1 MKLYPAIDLLDGRV
15 VRLHKGD
22 FDAVTDYGGDPAAVA
37 AAYLAQGAEYLHVV
51 DLSGARDGE
60 RRQSAAV
67 QSLSNTG
74 LRLQVGGG
82 IRTRE
87 EIAAILK
94 AGAERVIIGSLAVRE
109 PDTVAAWIS
118 EFGPDR
124 IVAAF
129 DVRLEAGIIWPL
141 VAGWTRKGDE
151 PLAALMERYTSSGLR
166 HALVTDVDRDGALQG
181 PNTALYAELCELW
194 PDIAWQASGG
204 VSSLADLTALKAIGA
219 DGAIVGKAL
228 FENRFT
234 LGEALACLQSG

>member
-141 VAGWTRKGDE
+141 VSGWTRKGDE
-151 PLAALMERYTSSGLR
+151 PLAALLERYTSSGLR

-181 PNTALYAELCELW
+181 PNTSLYAELCELW

-204 VSSLADLTALKAIGA
+204 VSSLDDLVALKDVDA

>member
-37 AAYLAQGAEYLHVV
+37 AAYLSQGTEYLHVI
-51 DLSGARDGE
+51 DLSGARDGV
-60 RRQSAAV
+60 RRQSDTI

-82 IRTRE
+82 IRSSE
-87 EIAAILK
+87 EVASILK
-94 AGAERVIIGSLAVRE
+94 AGAERVIIGSLAVQA
-109 PDTVAAWIS
+109 PKTVSEWIT

-129 DVRLEAGIIWPL
+129 DVRIESGTIWPL
-141 VAGWTRKGDE
+141 IAGWTRKGDE
-151 PLAALMERYTSSGLR
+151 PLAALLERYERSGLR
-166 HALVTDVDRDGALQG
+166 QALVTDVDRDGALQG
-181 PNTALYAELCELW
+181 PNTGLYRDLCELW

-204 VSSLADLTALKAIGA
+204 VASLEDLTDLKAAGA
-219 DGAIVGKAL
+219 DGVIVGKAL

-234 LGEALACLQSG
+234 LGEALSCLQSG

>member
-22 FDAVTDYGGDPAAVA
+22 FDSVTDYGGDPAAVA

-51 DLSGARDGE
+51 DLSGARDGA
-60 RRQSAAV
+60 RRQSAAI

-82 IRTRE
+82 LRSRE
-87 EIAAILK
+87 EIASILK
-94 AGAERVIIGSLAVRE
+94 AGAERVIVGSLAVQA
-109 PDTVAAWIS
+109 PKTVTSWIA
-118 EFGPDR
+118 EFGPAR

-129 DVRLEAGIIWPL
+129 DVRIEAGIIWPL
-141 VAGWTRKGDE
+141 IAGWTRKGDE
-151 PLAALMERYTSSGLR
+151 PLAALLERYSQSGLR

-181 PNTALYAELCELW
+181 PNMELYTELCELW

-204 VSSLADLTALKAIGA
+204 VSSLEDLTALSAIGA

-234 LGEALACLQSG
+234 LGEALACLQSV

>member
-204 VSSLADLTALKAIGA
+204 VSSLQDLRELKAIGA

>member
-22 FDAVTDYGGDPAAVA
+22 FDAVTDYGSDPAAVA

-51 DLSGARDGE
+51 DLSGARDGA
-60 RRQSAAV
+60 RRQSETI

-82 IRTRE
+82 IRSRE
-87 EIAAILK
+87 EIASILK
-94 AGAERVIIGSLAVRE
+94 AGAERVIVGSLAVQA
-109 PDTVAAWIS
+109 PKTVSGWIS
-118 EFGPDR
+118 EFGAER
-124 IVAAF
+124 VVAAF
-129 DVRLEAGIIWPL
+129 DVRIEAGTIWPL

-151 PLAALMERYTSSGLR
+151 PLAALLERYAQSGLR

-181 PNTALYAELCELW
+181 PNTGLYRDLCELW

-204 VSSLADLTALKAIGA
+204 VASLSDLTALKAAGA
-219 DGAIVGKAL
+219 AGAIVGKAL

-234 LGEALACLQSG
+234 LGEALSCLRSG

>member
-1 MKLYPAIDLLDGRV
+1 VKLYPAIDLLDGRV

-37 AAYLAQGAEYLHVV
+37 AAYLSDGAQYLHVV

-60 RRQSAAV
+60 RRQSATI

-87 EIAAILK
+87 EVAAILE
-94 AGAERVIIGSLAVRE
+94 AGAERVIVGSLAVRE
-109 PDTVAAWIS
+109 PDTVATWVS

-129 DVRLEAGIIWPL
+129 DVRIEAGITWPL
-141 VAGWTRKGDE
+141 VAGWTQKGDE
-151 PLAALMERYTSSGLR
+151 PLAALLERYAQSGLR
-166 HALVTDVDRDGALQG
+166 HALVTDVDRDGALSG
-181 PNTALYAELCELW
+181 PNVGLYGELCELW
-194 PDIAWQASGG
+194 PGIAWQASGG
-204 VSSLADLTALKAIGA
+204 VSCIDDLTALQAIGA

-234 LGEALACLQSG
+234 LGEALACLQNA